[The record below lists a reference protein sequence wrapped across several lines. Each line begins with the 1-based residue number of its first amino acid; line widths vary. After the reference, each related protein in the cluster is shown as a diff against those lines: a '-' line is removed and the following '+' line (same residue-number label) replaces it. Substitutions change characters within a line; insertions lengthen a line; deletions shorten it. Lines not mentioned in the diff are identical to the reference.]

1 MIRWLAINKRI
12 KRWMHDKNALE
23 NSYQLYLSKG
33 IIKHVPKT
41 ESLVNAHMEKSDH
54 NIEFSHF
61 LISSQKY
68 PDWAIVGFYYALYHA
83 SLALLANVGF
93 SSKDHTATLCFLMRH
108 YAVFSEEDLKLYD
121 NLVLTKD
128 EVESYTTLKDE
139 RQKASYSTEDTFD
152 LDNVNILREKSIRF
166 INKVKST
173 LEEE

>member
-1 MIRWLAINKRI
+1 MNKITRRWMYDKDALEKSYQSYLDKRI
-12 KRWMHDKNALE
+12 IKR
-23 NSYQLYLSKG
+23 
-33 IIKHVPKT
+33 VPKT
-41 ESLVNAHMEKSDH
+41 ESLVNAHMEKSDR
-54 NIEFSHF
+54 NIEFSYF

-108 YAVFSEEDLKLYD
+108 YVVFSEEDLKLYD
-121 NLVLTKD
+121 SLVLTKD
-128 EVESYTTLKDE
+128 EVESYTTLKSE
-139 RQKASYSTEDTFD
+139 RQKASYSTEDAFD

-166 INKVKST
+166 INKVKSI